1 MNDMK
6 ITNVG
11 ETFSGENNK
20 FPAPPTAPTA
30 PTKKDFINHNNS
42 TVVVSNNT
50 TTTPENNTAPSTTP
64 PPPPPPPSLPVVT
77 KLPYDENV
85 AVANNFKDN
94 NCASEKEIRI
104 TKNDDENCIK
114 TPSSDTTPPPP
125 PPPPL
130 PPINLSNGK
139 GASNGEKELKEDEK
153 MEVDDEKENM
163 NGSEENDDMTNDMK
177 ACVARTTRSNTAPES
192 ELSKVVKSL
201 VPEDSVLVKDFDGGA
216 EVTKASRITRQLEKI
231 EQLKEDLRCE
241 EATLNILRK
250 LIESQ
255 RGKNGYKST
264 TKHQPPV
271 PSLHQKPPAQIAPKV
286 EAPKQQYQSN
296 KSQAQPAAN
305 SAPVQKYYVQIGNQL
320 VPAPPP
326 GTAGSGPIY
335 QYSNGGTPNSHS
347 NYQPPQPP
355 KPAPPPKQTPEQKQS
370 AAKAAL
376 RRQLEQTLLQIP
388 PPRPPPADW
397 RAIPN
402 VNSMDFMMLVG
413 LDEVVDNILDMDSKP
428 TLKTALEELM
438 PYNPRIC
445 SQCRVD
451 FSPCWKNKDAASK
464 SKEYVLCERCAL
476 QNVKKEL
483 KAEHTSRLKSAF
495 LKALKQEQEIE
506 EKIKAGEDVNIGNI
520 TGSEKSENNSQ
531 SPVSVPSSCA
541 RISSPKSAVTAP
553 SNNHAPSSND
563 RHHHH
568 QSSTGGGHR
577 LQVVQ
582 HYPHHSPLVQ
592 QLHHQHLQQQQ
603 QQLEADPTAN
613 RHSSRWHPYLP
624 PSSGHHGHREHQ
636 HQSHHRSYVPVS
648 SSSSEQPSLHQEY
661 YVVHHPQHAGVR
673 YINR

>member
-1 MNDMK
+1 MSASPKFVPVQHYDQSNAVYTSVKMTSPDRKKELVMPREVENGIHNDMTRYNGGDKNKVVHNTERYNMNDMK
-6 ITNVG
+6 INNVG
-11 ETFSGENNK
+11 ENFSGDKFTTTNN
-20 FPAPPTAPTA
+20 
-30 PTKKDFINHNNS
+30 KKDFMNHNS
-42 TVVVSNNT
+42 SMETLGQK
-50 TTTPENNTAPSTTP
+50 
-64 PPPPPPPSLPVVT
+64 LP
-77 KLPYDENV
+77 PYDELNE
-85 AVANNFKDN
+85 N
-94 NCASEKEIRI
+94 NCNNEKENRVS
-104 TKNDDENCIK
+104 KCDDEFG
-114 TPSSDTTPPPP
+114 S
-125 PPPPL
+125 
-130 PPINLSNGK
+130 LSNGK
-139 GASNGEKELKEDEK
+139 GSNNSEKTETRKVDDVGRGDNSFDISNKKNTNNEIIDLKELNSD
-153 MEVDDEKENM
+153 
-163 NGSEENDDMTNDMK
+163 
-177 ACVARTTRSNTAPES
+177 
-192 ELSKVVKSL
+192 LI
-201 VPEDSVLVKDFDGGA
+201 PEDSVLVNDFDGGA
-216 EVTKASRITRQLEKI
+216 EVSKASRISRQLEKI

-264 TKHQPPV
+264 TKHQPPI
-271 PSLHQKPPAQIAPKV
+271 PSLHPKQPAQIAPKV
-286 EAPKQQYQSN
+286 EPPKQPQFQPG
-296 KSQAQPAAN
+296 KTPLQPAAN
-305 SAPVQKYYVQIGNQL
+305 AAPVQKYYVQIGNQL

-335 QYSNGGTPNSHS
+335 QYANGGTPNSHTS
-347 NYQPPQPP
+347 YQPPPP
-355 KPAPPPKQTPEQKQS
+355 KPAPPPKQTPEQKQN

-413 LDEVVDNILDMDSKP
+413 LDEVVDNILDMDAKP

-451 FSPCWKNKDAASK
+451 FSPCWKNKDGNSK
-464 SKEYVLCERCAL
+464 DFVLCERCAL

-520 TGSEKSENNSQ
+520 TGSEKTENSQ

-553 SNNHAPSSND
+553 GQASSNHAPSSSD
-563 RHHHH
+563 RHH
-568 QSSTGGGHR
+568 QSSTGHHHR

-603 QQLEADPTAN
+603 QQLEQDPSAQ

-624 PSSGHHGHREHQ
+624 PSSGHHHRDHHQ
-636 HQSHHRSYVPVS
+636 GHHRSYVPVS
-648 SSSSEQPSLHQEY
+648 SSASVEPNLHQEY

>member
-1 MNDMK
+1 MSASPKFVPVQHFDQTNAVYTSVKMTSPDRKKDLVLPREVENGIHNDMARYNGGEKNKVAHNPERYNMNDMK
-6 ITNVG
+6 LNNVG
-11 ETFSGENNK
+11 ENFSGDKYNNK
-20 FPAPPTAPTA
+20 KEFNL
-30 PTKKDFINHNNS
+30 NHNS
-42 TVVVSNNT
+42 T
-50 TTTPENNTAPSTTP
+50 EAIGQ
-64 PPPPPPPSLPVVT
+64 
-77 KLPYDENV
+77 KLPYDELN
-85 AVANNFKDN
+85 DN
-94 NCASEKEIRI
+94 CNEKENRVN
-104 TKNDDENCIK
+104 KCEDDFG
-114 TPSSDTTPPPP
+114 
-125 PPPPL
+125 
-130 PPINLSNGK
+130 NLSNGK
-139 GASNGEKELKEDEK
+139 GSTISEKIENRKTDDVGRGDNELPNKNTSNDITDLKELKDISP
-153 MEVDDEKENM
+153 D
-163 NGSEENDDMTNDMK
+163 
-177 ACVARTTRSNTAPES
+177 
-192 ELSKVVKSL
+192 LI
-201 VPEDSVLVKDFDGGA
+201 PEDGVLINDFHGGA
-216 EVTKASRITRQLEKI
+216 EVSKASRISRQLEKI

-264 TKHQPPV
+264 TKHPPPM
-271 PSLHQKPPAQIAPKV
+271 PSLHPKQPAQIAPKA
-286 EAPKQQYQSN
+286 EPPKPQQFQPG
-296 KSQAQPAAN
+296 KTPLQPAAN
-305 SAPVQKYYVQIGNQL
+305 TPPVQKYYIQVGNQL

-326 GTAGSGPIY
+326 GTPGSGPIY
-335 QYSNGGTPNSHS
+335 QYANGGTPNSHTS
-347 NYQPPQPP
+347 YQPPPP
-355 KPAPPPKQTPEQKQS
+355 KPAPPKQTPEQKQN

-413 LDEVVDNILDMDSKP
+413 LDEVVDNILDMDMKP
-428 TLKTALEELM
+428 TLKNALEELM

-451 FSPCWKNKDAASK
+451 FSPCWKNKDGNSK
-464 SKEYVLCERCAL
+464 DFVLCERCAL

-520 TGSEKSENNSQ
+520 TGTEKTENSQ

-553 SNNHAPSSND
+553 AQASSNHAPNSSE
-563 RHHHH
+563 RHH
-568 QSSTGGGHR
+568 QSSTGHHHR

-603 QQLEADPTAN
+603 QQLEQDPSSQ

-624 PSSGHHGHREHQ
+624 PSSSHHHRDH

-648 SSSSEQPSLHQEY
+648 SSASEPNIHQEY